1 MSDDRWLYLNTVR
14 NPHLV
19 LAEALQDWR
28 RTEWGSL
35 NSGDWY
41 ASDNGDIGRAMM
53 FPHEQQWHKWRV
65 QRRQQSDELGPCPV
79 CGAEFGIE
87 WVKPTDEDARHW
99 PDVQVLDGDVWT
111 NVQLRGVD
119 HDGECL
125 VMEDGRI
132 SFVSGGS
139 CRMDASKR
147 EEWKDE

>member
-1 MSDDRWLYLNTVR
+1 MLYDRVTDMLYGMDSWNRVR
-14 NPHLV
+14 V
-19 LAEALQDWR
+19 ER
-28 RTEWGSL
+28 R
-35 NSGDWY
+35 
-41 ASDNGDIGRAMM
+41 
-53 FPHEQQWHKWRV
+53 P
-65 QRRQQSDELGPCPV
+65 QSDGLGRFPV

-99 PDVQVLDGDVWT
+99 PDVQVLDGDVWS
-111 NVQLRGVD
+111 NAQRRGVD